1 MASMK
6 AIRMHEYGGPDVLTL
21 EEAPRPTAGENE
33 VLVRVHAA
41 AVNPVDCVI
50 RAGYAQGW
58 FQHFMPRIL
67 GGDAAGVVEAV
78 GPGVTA
84 FKPGDAVFTR
94 TNLLRDGTYAEYVV
108 ANTSEVAAKPRSL
121 DFNQAAAVPHA
132 FLTAYHTIINTA
144 NIKPGQTV
152 LIHAAAG
159 GVGHL
164 AVQLAKQ
171 RGARVIGTASEKNMG
186 FLKQIGVD
194 QAIDYNSTPF
204 ENVVKDVDVVL
215 DGVGGDTLERS
226 YGVLKPGGLLMSI
239 VQPPDPAK
247 AAAHG
252 VRAEM
257 VAASPQT
264 ETVLAEAAKL
274 IDAGKIKPE
283 VSKLLPLSEIR
294 QAHALSE
301 SRHTRGKIVLQ
312 VLQ

>member
-1 MASMK
+1 MGSMK
-6 AIRMHEYGGPDVLTL
+6 AVRIHDYGGPEVLVI

-33 VLVRVHAA
+33 VLVRIHAA
-41 AVNPVDCVI
+41 AVNPVDCAI

-67 GGDAAGVVEAV
+67 GGDASGVVEAV
-78 GPGVTA
+78 GPGVTS
-84 FKPGDAVFTR
+84 FKPGDAVYTR
-94 TNLLRDGTYAEYVV
+94 TNLVRDGTYAEYVV
-108 ANTSEVAAKPRSL
+108 ANTSEVASKPRSL

-132 FLTAYHTIINTA
+132 FLTAWQTMVNTA
-144 NIKPGQTV
+144 NIQPGQTV
-152 LIHAAAG
+152 LIHGAAG
-159 GVGHL
+159 GVGHF
-164 AVQLAKQ
+164 AVQIAKL
-171 RGARVIGTASEKNMG
+171 RGAKVIGTASDKNIA

-194 QAIDYNSTPF
+194 QAIDYNQTRF
-204 ENVVKDVDVVL
+204 EDVVHDMDVVL
-215 DGVGGDTLERS
+215 DNVGGDTLDRS

-239 VQPPDPAK
+239 VQPPDPEK

-301 SRHTRGKIVLQ
+301 SRHTRGKIVVQ